1 MDLQQQLDQLDQSI
15 EELKAEKSRVMQAMK
30 LEKQDAEAKR
40 LEELHEY
47 IRRILSTHN
56 SLDYDFKDEKF
67 YYDNGDDQF
76 DYEFNLDGTIKD
88 LKKAEKKL
96 DNLIYIYSVVLSQFD
111 YTDRYYEEDQVKVDL
126 SDFSLTAEF
135 NFHSDLILEI
145 EIECRKEDY
154 LVELNL
160 DETTRLNIISS
171 DDADISISDRRMIY
185 TDTDDVV
192 EIMKDMIENVANYR
206 ERLA

>member
-1 MDLQQQLDQLDQSI
+1 MDLQQQLEQLDQSI
-15 EELKAEKSRVMQAMK
+15 EELKAEKSRVMQAMN

-47 IRRILSTHN
+47 IGRIVSVHN
-56 SLDYDFKDEKF
+56 GLDYDFKDEKF

-76 DYEFNLDGTIKD
+76 DYAFSLDGKIKD

-96 DNLIYIYSVVLSQFD
+96 DNLIYIYSVALSQFD
-111 YTDRYYEEDQVKVDL
+111 YTDRYYEEDRVKVDL
-126 SDFSLTAEF
+126 SDFSLIAEF

-192 EIMKDMIENVANYR
+192 EIMKDMIENVCNYR